1 MMLQFFFYYLP
12 HNIFLFITRLLE
24 PPSIDE
30 LKAKIAE
37 AFPRETDQ
45 HDGMLMKL
53 KKIVRRRD
61 LVSKM
66 WFIGIGR
73 CMEEGGGKNSFT
85 LKTKK

>member
-1 MMLQFFFYYLP
+1 M
-12 HNIFLFITRLLE
+12 FLFITRLLE
-24 PPSIDE
+24 PPAIDE

-61 LVSKM
+61 LVSKVRL
-66 WFIGIGR
+66 IGMG
-73 CMEEGGGKNSFT
+73 
-85 LKTKK
+85 